1 MKEIITEAIENK
13 KVIEFEYKGDLR
25 IVEPFVIGVSSTG
38 KDSLRAFQVDGN
50 STDSSSFS
58 WKLFTVDKISNLSIS
73 KENFTSQREH
83 YNPNDSALKP
93 IYARV

>member
-1 MKEIITEAIENK
+1 MKKTIIESIENK
-13 KVIEFEYKGDLR
+13 KVIEFYYKGDFR

-58 WKLFTVDKISNLSIS
+58 WKLFTVDKISNLSVS
-73 KENFTSQREH
+73 EENFTGQREH
-83 YNPNDSALKP
+83 YNPNDTALNP
-93 IYARV
+93 IYARI

>member
-58 WKLFTVDKISNLSIS
+58 WKLFTVDKISNLSVS
-73 KENFTSQREH
+73 KENFTGQREY
-83 YNPNDSALKP
+83 YNPNDSALNP